1 MKIHRFIGDF
11 DLNQKELEFKDKE
24 IVNQINKV
32 LKLKEGENIELSDGK
47 NSNALAV
54 IKQLDKNYISVRI
67 EKTWKSE
74 EQIKNNVTLFCAVLK
89 KENFETVV
97 QKTTE
102 CGVSC
107 IVPIISDRTIKTG
120 LNLERLQKI
129 AKEAAEQ
136 SGRGSVPEIR
146 EPISF
151 EQSLEL
157 ADKSNINIL
166 FDGSGELFCKTPW
179 ERDGASTRNFSAE
192 KYP

>member
-74 EQIKNNVTLFCAVLK
+74 EQI
-89 KENFETVV
+89 
-97 QKTTE
+97 
-102 CGVSC
+102 
-107 IVPIISDRTIKTG
+107 
-120 LNLERLQKI
+120 
-129 AKEAAEQ
+129 
-136 SGRGSVPEIR
+136 
-146 EPISF
+146 
-151 EQSLEL
+151 
-157 ADKSNINIL
+157 
-166 FDGSGELFCKTPW
+166 
-179 ERDGASTRNFSAE
+179 
-192 KYP
+192 